1 LHLAVSRPPALR
13 EHLVEASRDPHAA
26 RRPPRPFYRRIGAT
40 GREPAPSNP
49 HREDSTA
56 PRVAGRSI
64 HVGRMRGIARVAA
77 FCLIGSLPA
86 RADVA
91 DAGIA
96 PSLSAGPHEGV
107 LACEAA
113 TRPGRVR
120 CEARVYVANG
130 ESITWGD
137 VVLLETPP
145 FLVPLRGRVGPHD
158 ATVRTP
164 MTWRWEFA
172 LVARATGDGDV
183 VGRARLVVCREKTC
197 QPRELPLVGHVA
209 IGPDA
214 SSSPPR
220 SAPAPID
227 AGS

>member
-1 LHLAVSRPPALR
+1 
-13 EHLVEASRDPHAA
+13 
-26 RRPPRPFYRRIGAT
+26 
-40 GREPAPSNP
+40 
-49 HREDSTA
+49 
-56 PRVAGRSI
+56 
-64 HVGRMRGIARVAA
+64 M
-77 FCLIGSLPA
+77 GSVPA

-91 DAGIA
+91 DAG
-96 PSLSAGPHEGV
+96 PPEGV
-107 LACEAA
+107 LSCEPA

-120 CEARVYVANG
+120 CEARVYAAEG

-145 FLVPLRGRVGPHD
+145 FVSALRGRVGPHD

-164 MTWRWEFA
+164 TTWRWEFA
-172 LVARATGDGDV
+172 LVAHAMGDGDV

-197 QPRELPLVGHVA
+197 LPRELPLVGHVA
-209 IGPDA
+209 IGANA
-214 SSSPPR
+214 SASPPR